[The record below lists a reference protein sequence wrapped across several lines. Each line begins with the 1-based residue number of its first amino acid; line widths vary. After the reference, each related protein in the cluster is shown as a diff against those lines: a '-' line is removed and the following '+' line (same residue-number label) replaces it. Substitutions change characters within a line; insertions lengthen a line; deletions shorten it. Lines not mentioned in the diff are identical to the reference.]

1 MTLDEITRT
10 AIDPALAWLPP
21 KMDSL
26 EARQELLTIGLQ
38 ESRFEHR
45 WQVVND
51 FSKKGPARSFWQAER
66 GGGMVTGTMTHPASK
81 DLVVAACAARNVA
94 FTSLAIWVAI
104 ENDDVLAAILARL
117 LLWTEP
123 GPLPRV
129 TDEDSAWDLY
139 LHAWRPGA
147 YARGTAAER
156 AALRKK
162 WDGNH
167 RRVRAFLGAPS

>member
-21 KMDSL
+21 KMNTI

-38 ESRFEHR
+38 ESHFEHR
-45 WQVVND
+45 WQVLND
-51 FSKKGPARSFWQAER
+51 PTKKGPARSFWQGEQ

-81 DLVVAACAARNVA
+81 ELVRAACAERKVA
-94 FTSLAIWVAI
+94 FTSWAIWTAI

-123 GPLPRV
+123 GKLPSV
-129 TDEDSAWDLY
+129 MDEDSAWDLY

-147 YARGTAAER
+147 YARGTPAER
-156 AALRKK
+156 AALRAK
-162 WDGNH
+162 WDRNH
-167 RRVRAFLGAPS
+167 RAARAFQGVA

>member
-10 AIDPALAWLPP
+10 AIDPALAWLPA
-21 KMDSL
+21 KMNTI
-26 EARQELLTIGLQ
+26 EARQEMLTIGLQ
-38 ESRFEHR
+38 ESQFEHR
-45 WQVVND
+45 WQVLND
-51 FSKKGPARSFWQAER
+51 PKKKGPARSFWQGEQ

-81 DLVVAACAARNVA
+81 ELVRAACAERKVA
-94 FTSLAIWVAI
+94 FTSWAIWTAI

-156 AALRKK
+156 SALRKK